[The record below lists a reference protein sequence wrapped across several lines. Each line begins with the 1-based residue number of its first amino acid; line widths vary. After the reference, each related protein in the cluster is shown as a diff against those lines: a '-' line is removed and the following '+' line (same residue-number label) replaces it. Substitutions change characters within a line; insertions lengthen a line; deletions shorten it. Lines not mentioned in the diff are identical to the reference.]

1 MPVDGQF
8 NPITEEDL
16 ITGYEYTTSD
26 DDTGTGT
33 VTFNEDFEVVGEA
46 FDDGEGNTFSQQ
58 TTTNDDGVYRN
69 HDKHKC

>member
-1 MPVDGQF
+1 MLDGQF

-26 DDTGTGT
+26 DDTGATNT

-46 FDDGEGNTFSQQ
+46 FDDGEVIPSQQ
-58 TTTNDDGVYRN
+58 TTTNDDGVIP
-69 HDKHKC
+69 